1 MNERTVTS
9 PAPAVIA
16 PSRDDGHAWRAGG
29 RDPGGRDSV
38 PSSHDPR
45 RERARRAASGHSR
58 AVRHLRWLLPAAAL
72 VIVGGFAAAM
82 VAPTLMPG
90 VDLGDV
96 GVSSEGLVMAN
107 PKLSGHDGDR
117 SYDITA
123 ERAVQSLTNP
133 KLIELDGIDA
143 RISLPNEAWVVL
155 KAKHGQYDSEVER
168 LKLSEGITLESS
180 DGEQATFTTADIDLK
195 TGLVISDSPL
205 TIDGPRGKITAGS
218 AEASGDGTGIVFKN
232 GVKLDLNPSAAEK
245 RP

>member
-9 PAPAVIA
+9 LAPAVIA
-16 PSRDDGHAWRAGG
+16 PPRSDAPGSRIGGDRAPEP
-29 RDPGGRDSV
+29 RAD
-38 PSSHDPR
+38 DPR

-58 AVRHLRWLLPAAAL
+58 AVRRLRWLLPAAAL
-72 VIVGGFAAAM
+72 VIVAGFAGAM
-82 VAPTLMPG
+82 VAPSLMPG
-90 VDLGDV
+90 IDLGDV
-96 GVSSEGLVMAN
+96 GVSTEGLVMAN

-168 LKLSEGITLESS
+168 LKLSEGITVESS
-180 DGEQATFTTADIDLK
+180 DGEEATFTTADIDLK
-195 TGLVISDSPL
+195 TGLVVSDSPL

-218 AEASGDGTGIVFKN
+218 AEATGDGTGIVFKN
-232 GVKLDLNPSAAEK
+232 RVKVILDPSAAEK